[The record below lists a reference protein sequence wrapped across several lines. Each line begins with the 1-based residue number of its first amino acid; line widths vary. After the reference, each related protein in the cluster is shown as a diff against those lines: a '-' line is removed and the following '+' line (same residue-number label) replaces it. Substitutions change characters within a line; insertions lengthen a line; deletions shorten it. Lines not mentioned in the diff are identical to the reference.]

1 MPSDPDDEQ
10 LLVGLAIAGIV
21 ILAYSV
27 LVAQQLLLGAS
38 VVVWLL
44 GLYLLWRFIRA
55 HERIAAALEA
65 RNRDE

>member
-1 MPSDPDDEQ
+1 MPSAPDNER
-10 LLVGLAIAGIV
+10 LLVSLAVAGIV

>member
-1 MPSDPDDEQ
+1 MPSAPDNEQ
-10 LLVGLAIAGIV
+10 LIVGLAVAGIV

-38 VVVWLL
+38 VVAWLL

>member
-1 MPSDPDDEQ
+1 MPSESDQ
-10 LLVGLAIAGIV
+10 KQVLVALAVAGIV

-27 LVAQQLLLGAS
+27 LVAQQLLFGAS
-38 VVVWLL
+38 VIVWLL

>member
-1 MPSDPDDEQ
+1 MPSKTDHQ
-10 LLVGLAIAGIV
+10 QVFAVLAVAAVI

-38 VVVWLL
+38 VAVWLL
-44 GLYLLWRFIRA
+44 VLYLLWRFIRA

-65 RNRDE
+65 RNEAE